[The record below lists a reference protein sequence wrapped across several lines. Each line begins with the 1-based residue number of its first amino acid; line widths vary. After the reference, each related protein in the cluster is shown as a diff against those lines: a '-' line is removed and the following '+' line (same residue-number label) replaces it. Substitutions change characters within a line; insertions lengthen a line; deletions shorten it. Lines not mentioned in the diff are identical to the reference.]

1 MRVFVVAVLACHPCA
16 CLLTC
21 LAQRPP
27 ASLFSP
33 HPGCSGVWGRLNPPP
48 LSFFPMLRGGF
59 CPMCVVS
66 LVCPL
71 FAATAWR
78 LLPAVWCV
86 VSSSLP
92 AKPSAA
98 CVLLVGWCVRVCVEV
113 MGPLVEGPALLLHY
127 YPTQACVPC
136 FYVVHML
143 TQCFGAKVVCLY
155 ACLTS

>member
-1 MRVFVVAVLACHPCA
+1 MCFLWLFWRATLVPVCSHVLHNGHPLPFVAPPW
-16 CLLTC
+16 LLRC
-21 LAQRPP
+21 VGPAQ
-27 ASLFSP
+27 ST
-33 HPGCSGVWGRLNPPP
+33 P
-48 LSFFPMLRGGF
+48 LSFFPMLLGGF